1 MDIKILKNAD
11 GLKGRIFNGK
21 IIEQSETESEYEG
34 INLIHYYIYDILDG
48 SSREILPSIEKYNIG
63 IVKDCSENTKYL
75 YFANLFCNKD
85 GNKTISIIRY
95 DINENVTQSIY
106 SYEDDFME
114 YPHNKRLRIF
124 IINDLYIF
132 LQKEYLTYNEKKTYA
147 GFFKFEI
154 KFLNLKDDRE
164 YTINDS
170 SMVKNGISDLIMVS
184 ENQCAIKTGF
194 SLLVD
199 NRYNELEKDEASL
212 ETVSLINLGQMISD
226 LLISQD
232 KIVYSVIE
240 QAFYTKTIPYIKKSG
255 DYLIYT
261 IVDNENKQ
269 EEVKFYNIHN
279 GETKNCINQDVIRL
293 IDLAKPYVLNN
304 EPYICIT
311 KDNKI
316 SFLNINS
323 GKVDSVFER
332 DNSDMTQELVRVF
345 DNSLLFCGSTK
356 KKLLKKSRPFIDIYS
371 FPDEELILHENG
383 EYADCIEK
391 DGELYIIE
399 K

>member
-48 SSREILPSIEKYNIG
+48 SSKEILPSIEKYNIG

-261 IVDNENKQ
+261 DAGIPAGN
-269 EEVKFYNIHN
+269 H
-279 GETKNCINQDVIRL
+279 
-293 IDLAKPYVLNN
+293 
-304 EPYICIT
+304 
-311 KDNKI
+311 
-316 SFLNINS
+316 
-323 GKVDSVFER
+323 VFW
-332 DNSDMTQELVRVF
+332 NY
-345 DNSLLFCGSTK
+345 STPST
-356 KKLLKKSRPFIDIYS
+356 L
-371 FPDEELILHENG
+371 
-383 EYADCIEK
+383 
-391 DGELYIIE
+391 
-399 K
+399 